1 MSQTSAPNDA
11 IEEFLNKLP
20 TSIQQEILGNDSDAS
35 KNHRRLLNQKGGE
48 ALRILKAKKATLA
61 KTDRP
66 IIRAGLVVDFLCRQG
81 EICRST
87 CIPVAILSAVLG
99 VKNKKNI
106 EQMQALVSSHLTSS
120 LQKKSNYRRGEKRKL
135 NDASARGS
143 TGPSSSQYP
152 PKKAMSQPTDLISDL
167 CIRLG
172 PLIPNI
178 ELASSYARTLFHTL
192 TNISNT
198 LLMDDISRNVEYYE
212 AVCLFL
218 AVQRME
224 GSDDPKS
231 KQLARKA
238 SKKSKPECNKEDGI
252 EENDG
257 EEDIIDEDQTL
268 CETDIVTSANLREGM
283 FSQVLQCVNKYIRGV
298 DIPKHA
304 SLCTIA
310 EPVVDVPKQSKR
322 RVVSEKYSKWKH
334 DTLKSA
340 CNQEDESSSSHDRDL
355 LQIAADEVLQKF
367 SIT

>member
-81 EICRST
+81 EICRPTS
-87 CIPVAILSAVLG
+87 IPVAILSTVLG

-106 EQMQALVSSHLTSS
+106 EQMQALVSSHLMSS
-120 LQKKSNYRRGEKRKL
+120 LQKKSNHRRGEKRKL

-143 TGPSSSQYP
+143 TGPSQY
-152 PKKAMSQPTDLISDL
+152 PKKAMSESTDLISDL

-178 ELASSYARTLFHTL
+178 ELASSYARTLFYTL

-218 AVQRME
+218 AVQRIE

-238 SKKSKPECNKEDGI
+238 SKKSKPESNKEDGI

-257 EEDIIDEDQTL
+257 GEDMIDEDQTL
-268 CETDIVTSANLREGM
+268 CETDIVTTANLREGM
-283 FSQVLQCVNKYIRGV
+283 FSQVLQCVNKYIQGV

-322 RVVSEKYSKWKH
+322 RVISEKYSKWKH

-340 CNQEDESSSSHDRDL
+340 CNQEDTSSSSHDRDL